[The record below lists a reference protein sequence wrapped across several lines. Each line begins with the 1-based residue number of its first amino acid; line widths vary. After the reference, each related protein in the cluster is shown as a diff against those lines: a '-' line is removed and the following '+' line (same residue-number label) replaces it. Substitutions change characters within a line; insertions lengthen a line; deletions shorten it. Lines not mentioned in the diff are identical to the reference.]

1 MRQLATT
8 PHAPVSAFPH
18 VFSSWHLS
26 PSDLVDALNIAR
38 TQKHQGVF
46 VNERVWQESRSTWT
60 ERLGAHYQ
68 GRGPWGPPGAR
79 RGLCALHRD
88 PLAGGTS
95 PAHTAPVTYG
105 SGQTRKYS

>member
-1 MRQLATT
+1 M
-8 PHAPVSAFPH
+8 
-18 VFSSWHLS
+18 HLTL
-26 PSDLVDALNIAR
+26 PALRAVPG
-38 TQKHQGVF
+38 TGKHQGVF